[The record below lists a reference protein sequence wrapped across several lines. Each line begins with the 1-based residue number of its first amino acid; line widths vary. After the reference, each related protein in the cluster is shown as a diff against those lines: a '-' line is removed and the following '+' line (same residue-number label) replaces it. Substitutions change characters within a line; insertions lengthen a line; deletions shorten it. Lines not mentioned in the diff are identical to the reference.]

1 MKKIPFLGTLILL
14 AACGP
19 STGPEGQTPA
29 IPADRITPLP
39 GAKEFTLLDLPN
51 LDDNVQDDTLLIYTT
66 HDLGNGTFVMAAK
79 HVEDDRE
86 GLRLILYRPRPDST
100 AEVLAVSKPAYDS
113 AVMLPTFFATGDTA
127 DGLIV
132 LANYGERESW
142 GQNAFWLKDGHFH
155 DLGWLD
161 VAERT
166 WVERD
171 GERQQQRNNI
181 APSTRVYGAGG
192 QFDFTFA
199 VDSVQLYDDLQ
210 GGIEVMLA
218 SPDIQYRYDGN
229 AVVLWIRGEPRH
241 HEPL

>member
-1 MKKIPFLGTLILL
+1 MAILT
-14 AACGP
+14 ACGSP
-19 STGPEGQTPA
+19 ATTEEESPQVRSTTF
-29 IPADRITPLP
+29 TPLS
-39 GAKEFTLLDLPN
+39 GAKEFLRLDLTN
-51 LDDNVQDDTLLIYTT
+51 RDDNVRHDTLLIYTT

-79 HVEDDRE
+79 NVEDGRE
-86 GLRLILYRPRPDST
+86 GLRLLLYRPRPDST

-113 AVMLPTFFATGDTA
+113 AVMLPTFFGTDDSE
-127 DGLIV
+127 DGLII

-142 GQNAFWLKDGHFH
+142 GQNVFWLKDGQFR

-161 VAERT
+161 VAART

-171 GERQQQRNNI
+171 GERQQQRNNV
-181 APSTRVYGAGG
+181 ALNTKVHGEDG
-192 QFDFTFA
+192 QFDFTFT

-229 AVVLWIRGEPRH
+229 AMVLWVRGEPRH
-241 HEPL
+241 REPL